1 MSHHVVATPTTQCR
15 TVTSFG
21 GAELSLDGP
30 RYVQVEICGVNIVH
44 PFYALD
50 SNTPVVA
57 GFDLIVAA
65 KLTID
70 RKQSDGTESWRFTAV
85 TEKNEL
91 CIVYLAR
98 YKGEEDKII
107 VGNYLLLTD
116 VVVTHKPD
124 IIDTEHG
131 CTYSHYSCP
140 TIMPHLTSSR
150 PNVVK
155 VTLSQSLGRQSVFT
169 THFIFWVFTSS
180 FCLMRRSEFRI
191 ETA

>member
-1 MSHHVVATPTTQCR
+1 MFTQRAPSLKIYGVVEGHKLHILLDTGAEVSVVPKSFMSHHVVATPTTQCR

-70 RKQSDGTESWRFTAV
+70 RKQSDGTES
-85 TEKNEL
+85 
-91 CIVYLAR
+91 
-98 YKGEEDKII
+98 
-107 VGNYLLLTD
+107 
-116 VVVTHKPD
+116 
-124 IIDTEHG
+124 
-131 CTYSHYSCP
+131 
-140 TIMPHLTSSR
+140 
-150 PNVVK
+150 
-155 VTLSQSLGRQSVFT
+155 
-169 THFIFWVFTSS
+169 
-180 FCLMRRSEFRI
+180 
-191 ETA
+191 